1 MFVNIENNLVN
12 INEIAFIRYTKVY
25 DDGEY
30 RPAVQ
35 IRFKNQDE
43 INLLHV
49 SKELAQRNIKSIWE
63 YIKHAES
70 NM

>member
-1 MFVNIENNLVN
+1 MFINIENNLVN
-12 INEIAFIRYTKVY
+12 INKIAFIRYTEIC
-25 DDGEY
+25 DRCEY
-30 RPAVQ
+30 KPAVQ

-43 INLLHV
+43 INLLHIN
-49 SKELAQRNIKSIWE
+49 KELAQRNIKSIWE